1 MAVHLNVLAFLD
13 HLVEFFSSNADQRFF
28 HTFSAAV
35 AVELCGQ
42 CIIDL
47 DIKTFQYFLKKAF
60 RCMALLQKAGNRID
74 L

>member
-1 MAVHLNVLAFLD
+1 MLIAEMAVHLNVLAFLD

-47 DIKTFQYFLKKAF
+47 DIKTFQYFY
-60 RCMALLQKAGNRID
+60 D
-74 L
+74 LVITRMQEAK